1 MTFHVRAAS
10 RRIGAGVPRRSR
22 QVARMMQNRVM
33 EQETTAAVPELPRS
47 NMRLVAVAAT
57 AVALLA
63 ISIPFVW
70 QAPEAAPAPPQ
81 AAVAPVASHDTAG
94 GGEDPGACMANAKPA
109 NMDFTMKD
117 LDGKQVSL
125 SSFKGKVVLLNFWAT
140 WCGPCKAEIPGFV
153 EIQEKYKDQLVIVGF
168 SVDDTAE
175 KAREYAKQYK
185 MNYPVLLGEG
195 REDVQDAYGPIW
207 GIPASFI
214 ISKDGRV
221 CRKHLGIAPKAVFE
235 KEVVA
240 LM

>member
-1 MTFHVRAAS
+1 M
-10 RRIGAGVPRRSR
+10 
-22 QVARMMQNRVM
+22 RM
-33 EQETTAAVPELPRS
+33 
-47 NMRLVAVAAT
+47 VAVAAT
-57 AVALLA
+57 AVALLGV
-63 ISIPFVW
+63 SIPFVW
-70 QAPEAAPAPPQ
+70 QAQEAPTLSAAQAP
-81 AAVAPVASHDTAG
+81 APVASHDATPAG
-94 GGEDPGACMANAKPA
+94 GEGEDPGACMANAKPA

-117 LDGKQVSL
+117 LDGKDVSL

-140 WCGPCKAEIPGFV
+140 WCGPCKAEIPIFV
-153 EIQEKYKDQLVIVGF
+153 ELQEKYKGQLVIVGF

-175 KAREYAKQYK
+175 KARQYAKQYK
-185 MNYPVLLGEG
+185 MNYPILLGEG

>member
-1 MTFHVRAAS
+1 
-10 RRIGAGVPRRSR
+10 
-22 QVARMMQNRVM
+22 M
-33 EQETTAAVPELPRS
+33 EQQPTASETPPQPS
-47 NMRLVAVAAT
+47 SKMRMVAVAAT
-57 AVALLA
+57 ALALLG

-70 QAPEAAPAPPQ
+70 QPTEAEPVS
-81 AAVAPVASHDTAG
+81 AAAGGVTPVASHDT
-94 GGEDPGACMANAKPA
+94 GEASAETAACMANPKTA

-117 LDGKQVSL
+117 LDGKDVSL
-125 SSFKGKVVLLNFWAT
+125 SSYKGKVVLLNFWAT

-153 EIQEKYKDQLVIVGF
+153 EIQEKYKDKLVIVGF

-175 KAREYAKQYK
+175 KAREYANQYK
-185 MNYPVLLGEG
+185 MNYPILLGEG

-214 ISKDGRV
+214 ISKDGKV

>member
-1 MTFHVRAAS
+1 MIA
-10 RRIGAGVPRRSR
+10 
-22 QVARMMQNRVM
+22 
-33 EQETTAAVPELPRS
+33 
-47 NMRLVAVAAT
+47 VAVT

-63 ISIPFVW
+63 IAIPFVW
-70 QAPEAAPAPPQ
+70 QPHVDAEPAATTAAADVTPA
-81 AAVAPVASHDTAG
+81 ASHDSPAAG
-94 GGEDPGACMANAKPA
+94 AACIANAKPA
-109 NMDFTMKD
+109 NFDFTIKD
-117 LDGKQVSL
+117 VDGNQVSL
-125 SSFKGKVVLLNFWAT
+125 ASYKGKVVLLNFWAT

-153 EIQEKYKDQLVIVGF
+153 RLQEKYRDQLVVVGF

-175 KAREYAKQYK
+175 KAKAYAAEYK
-185 MNYPVLLGEG
+185 MNYPILLGEG

-221 CRKHLGIAPKAVFE
+221 CRKHMGIAPEAVFE